1 MFQLNRA
8 LPVIGFILFGFI
20 LGQFWDFPH
29 RYFLKKIYLGEY
41 GEHVF
46 LCDNAMRQHFIAKS
60 RVVNS
65 PSGATANSLRSAELG
80 LIDCH
85 EYDKFR
91 KKLITFGLNDNDLSQ
106 MGLKAIEKSRTDLS
120 TLVKQHEISY

>member
-1 MFQLNRA
+1 MFRLSKLTLLFGGVLLGFIGGQVWDLPYKFTLKQVFLNR
-8 LPVIGFILFGFI
+8 
-20 LGQFWDFPH
+20 
-29 RYFLKKIYLGEY
+29 Y

-60 RVVNS
+60 RVVS
-65 PSGATANSLRSAELG
+65 LPSTETVSSLKSAELG

-91 KKLITFGLNDNDLSQ
+91 KKLITYGLNENDLSE
-106 MGLKAIEKSRTDLS
+106 MGLKAIEKSRTELR
-120 TLVKQHEISY
+120 TLVEQHEISY

>member
-1 MFQLNRA
+1 MFQLNKLVLFFGGIFLGFVGGQTWD
-8 LPVIGFILFGFI
+8 LPYKF
-20 LGQFWDFPH
+20 
-29 RYFLKKIYLGEY
+29 FLKQIFLNEY

-60 RVVNS
+60 RIVSS
-65 PSGATANSLRSAELG
+65 PSTETGSSLKNAELG

-91 KKLITFGLNDNDLSQ
+91 KKLITFGLNENDLSE